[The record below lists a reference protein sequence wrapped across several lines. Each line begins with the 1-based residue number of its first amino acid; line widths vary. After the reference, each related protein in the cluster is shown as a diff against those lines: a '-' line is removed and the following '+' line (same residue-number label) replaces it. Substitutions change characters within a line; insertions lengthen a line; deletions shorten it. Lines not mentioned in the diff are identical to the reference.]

1 MEAPLRIH
9 PRLAL
14 MYQLDGT
21 IKIIQEEQKF
31 ASGFSK
37 REFVVTTD
45 DQYPQDVKFE
55 CVKEKGA
62 LLDSVSQGQRVKVSF
77 RIRGN
82 EYQRRYFVNLQAF
95 NVEGEAGGGGNTA
108 SAPADEPPGGSTS
121 GGVDE
126 DPFADESSP
135 F

>member
-1 MEAPLRIH
+1 
-9 PRLAL
+9 

-21 IKIIQEEQKF
+21 IKIIQDEQKF

-45 DQYPQDVKFE
+45 EQYPQDVKFE

-82 EYQRRYFVNLQAF
+82 EYQGRYFVNLQAF
-95 NVEGEAGGGGNTA
+95 KVEGDGGGGGSRSHA
-108 SAPADEPPGGSTS
+108 SSAPD
-121 GGVDE
+121 
-126 DPFADESSP
+126 
-135 F
+135 